1 MDYKHTKETDTFYE
15 LSQAGVL
22 QLPRSIAS
30 GLQLNPRAVNK
41 AKVRIT
47 TEQTNGKEI
56 AKIIKTRVADIDIYS
71 PKTAFDWRVSV
82 NVEMNF
88 EGDMKDLV
96 EVDRRNGKKADRNK
110 DRMSYKHLAYQIDLT
125 QVTPAEVSKNLH
137 LRANPRLKHILTCM
151 NQSTSKTDKEHELEV
166 EVSSEEVRRQG
177 QLAQSG
183 QVNQYEELIRG
194 FVDNVRVLARHCP
207 RID

>member
-15 LSQAGVL
+15 LSQAGAL

-30 GLQLNPRAVNK
+30 GLQLNPRAVSK
-41 AKVRIT
+41 AKVRVT
-47 TEQTNGKEI
+47 TEQTSGKEI

-88 EGDMKDLV
+88 KGDMKDLV
-96 EVDRRNGKKADRNK
+96 EVDRRDGKKADRNK

-125 QVTPAEVSKNLH
+125 QVTPAEVSVELY

-151 NQSTSKTDKEHELEV
+151 NQLMSKTDKEHELEV

-194 FVDNVRVLARHCP
+194 FVDNVRMLVRHCP